1 MKNAGKNSDSY
12 SDPDASSFGVS
23 DYIKITIYGFA
34 INTLWNPMSTILLP
48 MLVLSFVDESEKN
61 TQLALITLVG
71 LVLAIIVQ
79 PVAGLVSDRSGCAWG
94 KRRPYIL
101 VGSFFMIGLLM
112 LLGWT
117 NSFAILFLIICLL
130 QIASNI
136 ANGPW
141 FGFIPDLVPEDKRG
155 IASGVKGVVEM
166 LGAIIGIQLIG
177 YLMSQRFPAGGD
189 TRLFL
194 SLGVISI
201 TIAGATLAT
210 VLLVKEKPGMPGQK
224 VNWLSII
231 YETFK
236 ISLKPHRDFIYYLIS
251 RLLFLIPLLM
261 LRTFGLYLFR
271 DVAQFADPVAVIA
284 DLTVVLGVCI
294 LVAVLP
300 TGYLADKTGRRPIII
315 GSALIGAV
323 GFVILFFFQTYTYVM
338 IGGGL
343 IGLANGAF
351 MSANWAMAT
360 DLAGQGEEARYL
372 GLTNLATGGAAI
384 AATFAGPVIDFF
396 NNLYTP
402 KLGYQVVM
410 AICIFLFIICA
421 IMVSRVRTK

>member
-1 MKNAGKNSDSY
+1 MKDANRNSDSH
-12 SDPDASSFGVS
+12 PVTGRFGVA
-23 DYIKITIYGFA
+23 DYIKINIYGFA
-34 INTLWNPMSTILLP
+34 INTLWTPMSTILLP
-48 MLVLSFVDESEKN
+48 VLVLSFVDESVKN

-79 PVAGLVSDRSGCAWG
+79 PVAGLVSDRSGCTWG

-101 VGSFFMIGLLM
+101 VGSLFMIALLM
-112 LLGWT
+112 SLGWT
-117 NSFAILFLIICLL
+117 SSFAMLFLVICLL
-130 QIASNI
+130 QIASNV

-155 IASGVKGVVEM
+155 IASGVKGVIEM

-177 YLMSQRFPAGGD
+177 YLMSQRFPAGEE
-189 TRLFL
+189 TRLSL
-194 SLGVISI
+194 SLGVISV
-201 TIAGATLAT
+201 TIAGAMLAT
-210 VLLVKEKPGMPGQK
+210 MLTVKERPGTPGEK
-224 VNWLSII
+224 VNWLTII
-231 YETFK
+231 FETFK
-236 ISLKPHRDFIYYLIS
+236 ISVKPHRDFIYYLIS
-251 RLLFLIPLLM
+251 RLLFLVPLLM

-271 DVAQFADPVAVIA
+271 DVAQFADPIAVIA
-284 DLTVVLGVCI
+284 DLTIVLGICL
-294 LVAVLP
+294 LVAILP
-300 TGYLADKTGRRPIII
+300 TGYLADRVGRRPILI
-315 GSALIGAV
+315 GSALVGIA
-323 GFVILFFFQTYTYVM
+323 GFVILFFFQTYVYVM

-360 DLAGQGEEARYL
+360 DLVGKGEEARYL

-410 AICIFLFIICA
+410 AICIFLFVVCA
-421 IMVSRVRTK
+421 IMIARVRTK